1 MVSLNLERQV
11 EKLRKIK
18 ALAKYEIINL
28 RRGKLIWV
36 IGALYIFGIQQVIDS
51 MKLSGNTFLSVVGLI
66 KTSWLPLNFI
76 MIPLLLLIVTIGQSS
91 NEVFGSLDISRKE
104 ILMSKIITVGVIDVV
119 LLLCNIVV
127 LTVFCIISRASLGY
141 ILYESIGYIINTVV
155 FLIVCSSIGLFIGQ
169 VINKY
174 VYDII
179 GYIVV
184 ILAFGFLCN
193 FYKLENAIFPLV
205 DIRTFPGI
213 FDVISYDKSYLYH
226 NVFWLGIS
234 LILMLVSY
242 MCICNRKNERGHIR
256 LQIVS
261 VIIVSILCVYLGV
274 SINAMR
280 PKMYDITN
288 RQDSEY
294 VETNNNN
301 REVTYFSKNDC
312 GYYIDKY
319 NMNID
324 INNNIKN
331 SCEMEIKVK
340 DKSISSV
347 EIGLYKSFK
356 ISKLEVDG
364 KEIEFERTN
373 NSFIV
378 KLSKEYRSGETLN
391 MKISYEGE
399 VNTHWLNGEN
409 LFFARNNSLFLAD
422 VLEWYP
428 KLNDDEEKDYKIN
441 IKYASKNK
449 IYTNLDQE
457 SNQNGVAFMGRD
469 RDIFLISGNIADRK
483 YKDYLVI
490 GNEEYIKSD
499 KECDELIDYLNRTKN
514 PTKKIV
520 LSPFIPGLT
529 KMNKP
534 YEGAFIW
541 AARN

>member
-1 MVSLNLERQV
+1 V

-51 MKLSGNTFLSVVGLI
+51 MKLSGNTYLSLVGLI
-66 KTSWLPLNFI
+66 KISWLPLNFI

-91 NEVFGSLDISRKE
+91 NEVFESLDISRKE
-104 ILMSKIITVGVIDVV
+104 IIVSKLITIGIINVV
-119 LLLCNIVV
+119 LLLCNLVI
-127 LTVFCIISRASLGY
+127 LAFFCIISGASVGY
-141 ILYESIGYIINTVV
+141 ILYECTGYIINTFI
-155 FLIVCSSIGLFIGQ
+155 FLIVCGSIGLFIGQ

-179 GYIVV
+179 GYIIV
-184 ILAFGFLCN
+184 ILLFGFLCN
-193 FYKLENAIFPLV
+193 FYKLENTIFPLV

-213 FDVISYDKSYLYH
+213 FDAISYDKSYLYH
-226 NVFWLGIS
+226 NILWLGIS
-234 LILMLVSY
+234 LILILGSY
-242 MCICNRKNERGHIR
+242 MFICNRKNELGNIR

-261 VIIVSILCVYLGV
+261 IIIVSILCVYLGV
-274 SINAMR
+274 SINAMK
-280 PKMYDITN
+280 PNIYDIRN
-288 RQDSEY
+288 RQDAESEDIK
-294 VETNNNN
+294 NIN
-301 REVTYFSKNDC
+301 RERTYFSKNDC

-331 SCEMEIKVK
+331 SCEMEIRVIN
-340 DKSISSV
+340 KSVSSI
-347 EIGLYKSFK
+347 EIGLYKSLN

-364 KEIEFERTN
+364 KKAEFERTN
-373 NSFIV
+373 NSFIA
-378 KLSKEYRSGETLN
+378 KLSREYRSGEIVN
-391 MKISYEGE
+391 MKISYEGAI
-399 VNTHWLNGEN
+399 NTQWINGRS

-449 IYTNLDQE
+449 VYTNLDQE
-457 SNQNGVAFMGRD
+457 SNQDGVTFSGKD
-469 RDIFLISGNIADRK
+469 RDIFLVSGNVADRK

-529 KMNKP
+529 KMDKP

-541 AARN
+541 ASDY